1 MSYLTLAGKHRVP
14 NFLGI
19 STRAFWVAFASMD
32 ITETVE
38 VDSRSEWRAWLQAN
52 HASKTEI
59 WLVSKKREP
68 AVTYKESVFEAL
80 CFGWIDGIG
89 KTLDA
94 QRSAQRFTP
103 RRPKGNWTELNKERA
118 RRLIAE
124 GLMTDAGRAVLPD
137 LSIDAFVTAP
147 DILEAVRADETVW
160 SNFEAFPDVYKRIR
174 IGYIEEMR
182 KQPTEFTK
190 RLENFVKQTR
200 QNKMYGGME

>member
-1 MSYLTLAGKHRVP
+1 
-14 NFLGI
+14 
-19 STRAFWVAFASMD
+19 MD

-38 VDSRSEWRAWLQAN
+38 VTSRAEWRAWLQAN

-89 KTLDA
+89 KTFDA
-94 QRSAQRFTP
+94 DRSAQRFTP

-137 LSIDAFVTAP
+137 LSLEAFKIAP
-147 DILEAVRADETVW
+147 DIIETLQADKTVW
-160 SNFEAFPDVYKRIR
+160 SNFEAFPDLYIRIR

-182 KQPTEFTK
+182 KQPTEFAK
-190 RLENFVKQTR
+190 RLENFVKQTSL
-200 QNKMYGGME
+200 NKMFGGME

>member
-1 MSYLTLAGKHRVP
+1 ME
-14 NFLGI
+14 
-19 STRAFWVAFASMD
+19 

-38 VDSRSEWRAWLQAN
+38 VNSRAQWRAWLEAN
-52 HASKTEI
+52 HADKTEI

-68 AVTYKESVFEAL
+68 TVTYKESVFEAL

-94 QRSAQRFTP
+94 DHSAQRFTP
-103 RRPKGNWTELNKERA
+103 RRPNGNWTELNKERA

-137 LSIDAFVTAP
+137 LSVDSFVIAS
-147 DILEAVRADETVW
+147 DILETLRADENVW
-160 SNFEAFPDVYKRIR
+160 SNFEAFPDLYKRIR

-182 KQPTEFTK
+182 KQPTEFAK
-190 RLENFVKQTR
+190 RLENFIKQTTR
-200 QNKMYGGME
+200 NKMFGGME

>member
-1 MSYLTLAGKHRVP
+1 
-14 NFLGI
+14 
-19 STRAFWVAFASMD
+19 MD
-32 ITETVE
+32 IAETLE
-38 VDSRSEWRAWLQAN
+38 VSSRAEWRSWLQAN

-59 WLVSKKREP
+59 WLVSKKSGP

-89 KTLDA
+89 KTIDA
-94 QRSAQRFTP
+94 DRSAQRFTP

-137 LSIDAFVTAP
+137 LSLEAFTIAP
-147 DILEAVRADETVW
+147 DIIETLQADETVW
-160 SNFEAFPDVYKRIR
+160 SNFEAFPDLYKRIR

-182 KQPTEFTK
+182 KQPAEFTK
-190 RLENFVKQTR
+190 RLENFVKQTSL
-200 QNKMYGGME
+200 NKMFGGME

>member
-1 MSYLTLAGKHRVP
+1 
-14 NFLGI
+14 
-19 STRAFWVAFASMD
+19 MD